1 MIQQK
6 GCLFV
11 FTGPSGVGKG
21 TLLKRVMEQE
31 DNLFLSIS
39 ATTRA
44 PRPEDADGV
53 TYYFL
58 TRDQFEQK
66 IEAGEFL
73 EHAWY
78 SGNYYGT
85 PLAPIEEHLSRG
97 EDVILEIE
105 VQGAMQIRA
114 KRPDAAMIFV
124 APPDADELESRL
136 RGRNTEDEETIRKRL
151 TIAREEL
158 AQTANFDYLIVNDEV
173 DRAVQELRAVLQ
185 AERARTAH
193 RRFEV

>member
-1 MIQQK
+1 MIKQK

-31 DNLFLSIS
+31 ENLFLSIS

-44 PRPEDADGV
+44 PRPEDKDGV
-53 TYYFL
+53 TYYFI
-58 TRDQFEQK
+58 TREQFEQK
-66 IEAGEFL
+66 IAAGEFL
-73 EHAWY
+73 EHAQY

-85 PLAPIEEHLSRG
+85 PLAPIEEHLNRG

-105 VQGAMQIRA
+105 VQGAMQIRE

-124 APPDADELESRL
+124 VPPDLPTLEARL
-136 RGRNTEDEETIRKRL
+136 RGRNTEDEETILKRL
-151 TIAREEL
+151 AISREEL
-158 AQTANFDYLIVNDEV
+158 EQTGQFDYLVVNEEL

-185 AERARTAH
+185 AERTRTAH
-193 RRFEV
+193 RRFEA